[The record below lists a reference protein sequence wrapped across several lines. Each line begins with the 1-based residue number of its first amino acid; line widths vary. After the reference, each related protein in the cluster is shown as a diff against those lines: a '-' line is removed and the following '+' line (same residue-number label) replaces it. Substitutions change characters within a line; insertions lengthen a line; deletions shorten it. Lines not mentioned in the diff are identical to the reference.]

1 MGIARYEFIGI
12 EEHAMVNMYSTRK
25 RLIVLISKSDL
36 SPRFD
41 NRKIWT
47 ISLNFTVFAETW
59 RTWYQLQ
66 PESQISLGLG

>member
-1 MGIARYEFIGI
+1 
-12 EEHAMVNMYSTRK
+12 
-25 RLIVLISKSDL
+25 LIVLISKSDL